1 MRISLRNLV
10 VIFTLAAASPI
21 RGGAQENPGAAF
33 VVSDGRGTIQA
44 LWFPP
49 ASQWPAGGWRISD
62 SSGNVVVPH
71 VAMGDASVLSTL
83 SVEDAD
89 TIRKLPTVLS
99 KPAAND
105 KQQRNL
111 INLLGLRAFSDPD
124 YARALGLFAAISNV
138 PSGSR
143 SYTIQG
149 LDQSGNATGVKLV
162 SAAVDSS
169 QPTPLPATPDQLHAK
184 ADNQG
189 VALSWNPPAENRAL
203 PVIACAVERSGNSI
217 SVKPFVIGTKWNPGV
232 ALIVDRNATPNT
244 MADYKVYAVDAFSRR
259 SQPASIRIFFPDFRA
274 LAPPAVVTAN
284 ASPGKVAVTWA
295 SESRSNLSGYVVER
309 AFMPNGPWETLM
321 SQALPA
327 GTSQFEDDSVRGG
340 TTYYYRVRAV
350 DRRGDIG
357 PPSQPATA
365 TPVNPSAPPQVTGL
379 TADAGQT
386 RVRLTW
392 TAVPFPVAGY
402 FVGRRA
408 VIGNAPATNWVRLN
422 PHATP
427 EPLYDDYIGL
437 SSGSTFEYRVLAVAL
452 DNAEGAPSSTVRV
465 TLADRTVPGQPTI
478 SGISGAGGKVVLTF
492 APAVPEERTAQ
503 FLILRSGN
511 ARDIGVVLGDPL
523 PGSARQYEDLYVGP
537 GETYF
542 YRLVAVDAAGNR
554 SDPTEPIIVR
564 AGTPEIPK
572 PAAPVLKRVNNPSPH
587 IHLQFDRP
595 PAGLSVVVERQDS
608 PSAGWI
614 RVAGP
619 LDGTSTDDFP
629 PSGNASALYRIA
641 YISPGARTG
650 EPSPVVPVSGAQQ

>member
-1 MRISLRNLV
+1 MRSSFRNLV
-10 VIFTLAAASPI
+10 VIFTVAAVYLM
-21 RGGAQENPGAAF
+21 RGGAQDNPGAAF
-33 VVSDGRGTIQA
+33 TVSDGRGTIQL

-62 SSGNVVVPH
+62 SSGTVVVSH
-71 VAMGDASVLSTL
+71 VVMGDASAISTL

-89 TIRKLPTVLS
+89 TIRKLPTVLNQ
-99 KPAAND
+99 PAANER
-105 KQQRNL
+105 QQRNFV
-111 INLLGLRAFSDPD
+111 NLLGLRAFSDPN
-124 YARALGLFAAISNV
+124 YARALGLFATISNA
-138 PSGSR
+138 PAGQR

-149 LDQSGNATGVKLV
+149 LDESGNATGIKLV
-162 SAAVDSS
+162 STAVDSS
-169 QPTPLPATPDQLHAK
+169 QPTPLPATPDALHAK
-184 ADNQG
+184 ADSQG

-203 PVIACAVERSGNSI
+203 PVIACAVERSGTSI

-232 ALIVDRNATPNT
+232 ALIVDRNATPNA
-244 MADYKVYAVDAFSRR
+244 MADYKVYAVDAFGRR
-259 SQPASIRIFFPDFRA
+259 SHPASLRIFFPDFRA
-274 LAPPAVVTAN
+274 LTPPTAVTAN
-284 ASPGKVAVTWA
+284 ASPGKVVVIWT
-295 SESRSNLSGYVVER
+295 SESKPNLSGYVVER
-309 AFMPNGPWETLM
+309 AFMPGGPWETLM

-327 GTSQFEDDSVRGG
+327 GTSQIEDDVVRGG

-350 DRRGDIG
+350 DPRGDIG
-357 PPSQPATA
+357 PPSQPAAA
-365 TPVNPSAPPQVTGL
+365 TPINPSAPPQVGGL
-379 TADAGQT
+379 AADAGQT

-402 FVGRRA
+402 FVERRT
-408 VIGNAPATNWVRLN
+408 VIGNAPAANWVRLN
-422 PHATP
+422 SHATP

-437 SSGSTFEYRVLAVAL
+437 SSASTLAYRILAVAL
-452 DNAEGAPSSTVRV
+452 DNAESSPSSAVQV

-492 APAVPEERTAQ
+492 APAVPEERTTQ

-511 ARDIGVVLGDPL
+511 AKDIGVVLGDPL
-523 PGSARQYEDLYVGP
+523 PGSARQYEDSYVGP

-542 YRLVAVDAAGNR
+542 YRVVAVDAAGNR

-564 AGTPEIPK
+564 VGTPEIPK
-572 PAAPVLKRVNNPSPH
+572 PAAPVLKRVSTPSPH

-595 PAGLSVVVERQDS
+595 PAGLSVAVERQDS
-608 PSAGWI
+608 PTAGWI

-641 YISPGARTG
+641 YISPDARTG
-650 EPSPVVPVSGAQQ
+650 EPSPVVPVSSAQQ